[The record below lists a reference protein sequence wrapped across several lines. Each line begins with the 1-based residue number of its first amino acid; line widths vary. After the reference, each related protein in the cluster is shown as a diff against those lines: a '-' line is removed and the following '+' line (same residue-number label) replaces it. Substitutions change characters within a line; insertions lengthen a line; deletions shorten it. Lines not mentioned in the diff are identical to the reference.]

1 MIASMFTNIQLATF
15 WLVFWVIFFLGSF
28 VIYTEYNQTIIANIL
43 AIYVWDR
50 YHILRASL
58 PMTQVTF
65 VTYWL
70 AANGAV
76 NNILTF
82 SFTCL
87 LLSVALFQT
96 FLVYKLI
103 RAFIKAMILFSPRP
117 SNTANISISTYLTT
131 ITHEI
136 LQSLGLDFSIP
147 NISPETA
154 ITLQLLFW
162 TLGVGICTLLTT
174 KPTLSSMILFLA
186 PYMDPLEQWFR
197 AQANDS
203 EYPYYSHLLADE
215 MLLQRAYNL
224 PYDRPMTITL
234 LVYRIFLSVLTVV
247 MLYKFSMS
255 LEVIVV
261 RKWNQ
266 GKVERKMME
275 MVRVALDENDIECV
289 DVFVHRTS
297 DMRGV
302 LGEAWDYWV
311 GLPD

>member
-1 MIASMFTNIQLATF
+1 MFTKIQLATF
-15 WLVFWVIFFLGSF
+15 WLIFWVTFFLSSF

-58 PMTQVTF
+58 PMTQLTF

-70 AANGAV
+70 AANGPTH
-76 NNILTF
+76 NILTF
-82 SFTCL
+82 SFTCFL
-87 LLSVALFQT
+87 LLVALFQI

-103 RAFIKAMILFSPRP
+103 RAFIKAMIVFSPRP
-117 SNTANISISTYLTT
+117 NPADDMSISTYLST

-136 LQSLGLDFSIP
+136 LQPLGLNISIP
-147 NISPETA
+147 NISPETT

-162 TLGVGICTLLTT
+162 TIGVGICTFLTT
-174 KPTLSSMILFLA
+174 KSTLATIILFLA
-186 PYMDPLEQWFR
+186 PYMDPLEPWFR

-266 GKVERKMME
+266 GKVERKMRE
-275 MVRVALDENDIECV
+275 MVKVMLDEIDVEHV
-289 DVFVHRTS
+289 DVFAHRTS
-297 DMRGV
+297 DMKGV
-302 LGEAWDYWV
+302 LSEAWDYWV
-311 GLPD
+311 SAFAFFF